1 MNNRVNHPSHYQGSN
16 GIETIKV
23 IRHYTCDIANALK
36 YLMRAGHKPERG
48 MTDEEKE
55 VEDLEKA
62 LWYIDDY
69 SIRIPQLPMS
79 YFKSPKRME
88 RIVAEVTGWSVDQI
102 ARGQKDN
109 IMFVAVRRLLT
120 VGIVRRGEVRVSDH
134 WEQVIRD
141 AKDAIRARILD
152 IETAM
157 MQKELDSAIH
167 AMHGEA
173 VDGEDYI
180 SKPACR
186 RPTEPEHYDP
196 LNIIIQYGTAYCLS
210 SEPKKK
216 PNGAFYSPCDLCDL
230 RYDCISDGGTE
241 PLRSLCQLHQATDQ
255 EYYREVGRAK
265 YAPAFGTIE
274 VVDEM
279 KELEL
284 EKKRLEEEDEEE

>member
-1 MNNRVNHPSHYQGSN
+1 MSNRVEHPFYYQGGN
-16 GIETIKV
+16 GIETIDI

-55 VEDLEKA
+55 IEDLKKA
-62 LWYIDDY
+62 LFYIDDY
-69 SIRIPQLPMS
+69 RKHPQHS
-79 YFKSPKRME
+79 RRQGE
-88 RIVAEVTGWSVDQI
+88 RDTKTMLRRVRKVTDYTVEQI
-102 ARGQKDN
+102 AGGYHKPIADA
-109 IMFVAVRRLLT
+109 MTLLLV
-120 VGIVRRGEVRVSDH
+120 VGIIDAGKVYADICWDVCL
-134 WEQVIRD
+134 EQ
-141 AKDAIRARILD
+141 ATAAIQHRILD
-152 IETAM
+152 IEAAM
-157 MQKELDSAIH
+157 TQRELDSTLQALRGQAI
-167 AMHGEA
+167 
-173 VDGEDYI
+173 DGEDYI
-180 SKPACR
+180 SKPVCR

-196 LNIIIQYGTAYCLS
+196 LNIIIQQGTAYCLA

-216 PNGAFYSPCDLCDL
+216 ENGALYSPCELCAL

-255 EYYREVGRAK
+255 EYYREVGRAW

-284 EKKRLEEEDEEE
+284 EKKRMEEEDEEE

>member
-1 MNNRVNHPSHYQGSN
+1 
-16 GIETIKV
+16 
-23 IRHYTCDIANALK
+23 
-36 YLMRAGHKPERG
+36 MRAGHKPERG

-55 VEDLEKA
+55 IEDLRKA

-69 SIRIPQLPMS
+69 RIRIPQLLMS
-79 YFKSPKRME
+79 HFKSPERME

-102 ARGQKDN
+102 ACGQKDN
-109 IMFVAVRRLLT
+109 MMFVAVRGLLT
-120 VGIVRRGEVRVSDH
+120 VGIIRRGEVRVSDH
-134 WEQVIRD
+134 WEQVISD
-141 AKDAIRARILD
+141 AKEAIHHRIFD
-152 IETAM
+152 IEAAM
-157 MQKELDSAIH
+157 TQRELDSTVQALHGQAI
-167 AMHGEA
+167 
-173 VDGEDYI
+173 DGEDYI

-196 LNIIIQYGTAYCLS
+196 LNIIIQQGTAYCLA

-216 PNGAFYSPCDLCDL
+216 PNGALYSPCDLCAL

-241 PLRSLCQLHQATDQ
+241 PLRSLCQLHQATSQ
-255 EYYREVGRAK
+255 EYYREVGRAQ

-284 EKKRLEEEDEEE
+284 EKKRLEEEDEE